1 MSQTNVEIGVQ
12 LELASRVHGRRDGV
26 FLEQVED
33 LRRGLVA
40 RGLRVVSD
48 AQPGTKGGVELAST
62 LQVVVAGGAGLT
74 SLCGVVALWLR
85 QRGDRL
91 VRLTVK
97 APDGAERSVE
107 LEGKNVSEASLVRF
121 AQSAAKHVK

>member
-1 MSQTNVEIGVQ
+1 MSETHAEIGVQ
-12 LELASRVHGRRDGV
+12 LELASRVHGRQDGV

-33 LRRGLVA
+33 LRRDLAA

-48 AQPGTKGGVELAST
+48 AQPGTKGGSELAST
-62 LQVVVAGGAGLT
+62 LQLVVAGGAGLT

-91 VRLTVK
+91 MRLTVK
-97 APDGAERSVE
+97 AADGTERSVE
-107 LEGKNVSEASLVRF
+107 LEGKNVSDATLVRF
-121 AQSAAKHVK
+121 AQDAAKHVK